1 MKQKIF
7 ISEKLYIEKNR
18 KDAIKNLIEKKEKPS
33 SGFLKDNSEDADFTF
48 FLKSKQTRKIET
60 SNERWTV
67 DRAESKYQKRINV
80 I

>member
-1 MKQKIF
+1 MVSKNMKQKIF

-48 FLKSKQTRKIET
+48 F
-60 SNERWTV
+60 
-67 DRAESKYQKRINV
+67 
-80 I
+80 